1 MLLPTESLGYVYTAC
16 YCEENVYKLC
26 EQLVHQSAELYAVFV
41 SNSHKQV
48 SADVLE
54 HISCVYDLRWH
65 SQGWL
70 R

>member
-48 SADVLE
+48 SCRCIGA
-54 HISCVYDLRWH
+54 HTMRLR
-65 SQGWL
+65 SEL
-70 R
+70 A